1 MWHKLCGVRF
11 LLCLVIVACGPMPSS
26 HADSVSTQ
34 DGLAR
39 AIFAGGCF
47 WCMEPPYDELEGVE
61 STTSGY
67 IGGDV
72 ENPSYKQVSGGGTGH
87 AEAVEVR
94 YDPEVIEYEQLLKV
108 FWRNIDP
115 LAVDRQFCDEGA
127 QYRSAIFYLNAEQQR
142 LAEASKRELEDSGR
156 FERTIVTEIT
166 AAGTFYPA
174 ENYHQDYYEKN
185 PLRYKFYRFSCGR
198 DGRLEE
204 LWGKQA
210 GG

>member
-39 AIFAGGCF
+39 AFFAGGCF

-127 QYRSAIFYLNAEQQR
+127 QYRSAIFYLNEKQQR